1 MKVGDLVSW
10 YCPIDAMDGIVY
22 HEEDLGVVTKVC
34 VSEPCQVYVMWQSGE
49 GCGWFDD
56 NNPSMGVL
64 SESR

>member
-10 YCPIDAMDGIVY
+10 YCPIAAMDGIVY